1 MKNFIL
7 LDNSCIFSDEE
18 LPYFFIFSFFNFSI
32 QSNSISLKAFKTTD
46 SLTLRT
52 DKSYFIL
59 VGPKPELYLD
69 RIYDSENLR
78 SLCKFSVLNL
88 LISSSKELLDSTLS
102 FNLVRSSYLECSL
115 LERRSNS
122 FFLIS

>member
-32 QSNSISLKAFKTTD
+32 QSKSISLKTLEITD
-46 SLTLRT
+46 SLTLLT

-59 VGPKPELYLD
+59 VGPNPELYLD
-69 RIYDSENLR
+69 RIYDSENLK
-78 SLCKFSVLNL
+78 SLCRFSAHSLF
-88 LISSSKELLDSTLS
+88 ISSSKAL
-102 FNLVRSSYLECSL
+102 
-115 LERRSNS
+115 
-122 FFLIS
+122 